1 MIISNPPSMPA
12 PDESRHDVQSGGAGL
27 LGIDGLETIVREL
40 DTHLT
45 PMGQAQIV
53 TAAPGDDQSP
63 TALLALAERHL
74 NGNTRLQFDP
84 LAMPFEMLPQ
94 LLPKT
99 FPHQHPRVMHDA
111 IGEKDLPPVSQPAAA
126 APC

>member
-1 MIISNPPSMPA
+1 
-12 PDESRHDVQSGGAGL
+12 
-27 LGIDGLETIVREL
+27 
-40 DTHLT
+40 
-45 PMGQAQIV
+45 MGQAQIV

-84 LAMPFEMLPQ
+84 LAMPFEILPQ

-99 FPHQHPRVMHDA
+99 FPHQYLRVMHNA
-111 IGEKDLPPVSQPAAA
+111 IGEKDLPLVSQPVAAV
-126 APC
+126 PC